1 MGGIPVFAA
10 IIVGLVSSFVQS
22 LGLTIQRKSHIQDDS
37 LPLASRRRP
46 IRRPLWL
53 VGFAIYITS
62 NIFST
67 IFQLDALPIVI
78 LAPLGAV
85 SLIFNALLA
94 RLMLGDTFGPTWIG
108 GTALVAV
115 GAVLIAV
122 FGVVEEG
129 EHNLDELLRLFKRGA
144 FVGFFSVMSVAT
156 ALVLLAA
163 HSASWHVHRQLATG
177 QIRLPESGRS
187 TPISIV
193 PSNYASPHHSSPP
206 IPFRSTRGAPRR
218 WSSPTSP
225 RYASV
230 PLPKPRGPNFKSS
243 DLAHAPDP
251 SKPFESD
258 SSRTPADDQHP
269 PQRLRLD
276 DLPTFPNASAGE
288 FALATP
294 NPAQQHT
301 LTLCGLAFA
310 AASGTLS
317 GMCLV
322 LAKAAVELLVIT
334 LDHFRTGRG
343 QNEFARLQ
351 TWFLAGGLGICAVL
365 QLVYLNYSLTFA
377 SPALICPLAFCFFNL
392 SSIFDGLV
400 FYDQF
405 DRLRTY
411 QIVLVSLGVAVLL
424 LGVWVVSAVQSDA
437 GVDVGTWV
445 EDEEDGSVMDVDGL
459 GEEQIATNDDLE
471 ATERSTLLNMGE
483 GEGEEAGRE
492 FEGDILAHRVA
503 AEAGSLVPPTSTTMT
518 QGQEYMVRSFPQLP
532 PSSTGRPTTTTQT
545 PPGLYRSVF
554 SNPDSPTSP
563 LSPRLSSHHGHGH
576 GHSNRRYHRTRYGS
590 LLPDLPPGAPT
601 GFSIGLG
608 ASSPGFALRSGSIS
622 GDGHFHPHHGSGSG
636 SGGGG
641 GTGGFGHGHGHG
653 NGYAPRPS
661 RSRSEG
667 PLGLAAIMRGDDPA
681 AYEARTEDSPRQ
693 NHATT
698 VGQGG
703 PGGSGENHAEES
715 LRAWDEGSESLI
727 SSSGGGARRHSF
739 WGSGLGEGFGRLFGR
754 DRDKGRIR
762 LETDTDTDADA
773 GEQRHPAGVG
783 RSRPQG

>member
-1 MGGIPVFAA
+1 MGGIPVVAA

-53 VGFAIYITS
+53 IGFAIYITS

-129 EHNLDELLRLFKRGA
+129 EHNLDELLRLFARGP

-163 HSASWHVHRQLATG
+163 HSASWHVHRQLSTG
-177 QIRLPESGRS
+177 HIRLPESGRS

-193 PSNYASPHHSSPP
+193 PSNYASPHPSSPP
-206 IPFRSTRGAPRR
+206 IPFRSTRGSRR
-218 WSSPTSP
+218 WSSPLDVSSRHP
-225 RYASV
+225 SV
-230 PLPKPRGPNFKSS
+230 PLPLPKANDTKPQPIVDGRQDASKST
-243 DLAHAPDP
+243 
-251 SKPFESD
+251 D
-258 SSRTPADDQHP
+258 SIRSQGSQPG
-269 PQRLRLD
+269 RLRD
-276 DLPTFPNASAGE
+276 EDLPTFPTGPDTDDFVPPNA
-288 FALATP
+288 T
-294 NPAQQHT
+294 QQHT
-301 LTLCGLAFA
+301 LTMCGLAFA

-334 LDHFRTGRG
+334 IDHFRTGKG

-405 DRLRTY
+405 DLLRTY
-411 QIVLVSLGVAVLL
+411 QIVLVSLGVAILL
-424 LGVWVVSAVQSDA
+424 LGVWVVSAVQPDA
-437 GVDVGTWV
+437 GVDVGNWV
-445 EDEEDGSVMDVDGL
+445 EDEEDGSINEL
-459 GEEQIATNDDLE
+459 GEQV
-471 ATERSTLLNMGE
+471 
-483 GEGEEAGRE
+483 GEEG
-492 FEGDILAHRVA
+492 
-503 AEAGSLVPPTSTTMT
+503 AEAPDRNVMFGDGGDVGTGSEELLIDIEHGPLVPPPHPPSVPDPLV
-518 QGQEYMVRSFPQLP
+518 QSSPQLP
-532 PSSTGRPTTTTQT
+532 STPRARTTFQSPPSM
-545 PPGLYRSVF
+545 YRSVL

-563 LSPRLSSHHGHGH
+563 LSPRLSQHGHGH
-576 GHSNRRYHRTRYGS
+576 GHGQNRDNVNHNYNRRYHRTRYGS

-622 GDGHFHPHHGSGSG
+622 GDGHFHPHHGAGAVNNTTQHHYASR
-636 SGGGG
+636 
-641 GTGGFGHGHGHG
+641 TG
-653 NGYAPRPS
+653 

-667 PLGLAAIMRGDDPA
+667 PLGLEAIMRGDDPG
-681 AYEARTEDSPRQ
+681 AYEARTEDESGE
-693 NHATT
+693 HARDPLNSHDRH
-698 VGQGG
+698 QGG
-703 PGGSGENHAEES
+703 QSQRQDSEENQAEQSLRVWASSEARESRSGSGAGE
-715 LRAWDEGSESLI
+715 
-727 SSSGGGARRHSF
+727 ARRHSLWGF
-739 WGSGLGEGFGRLFGR
+739 GSGTAGLGLGRLFGK
-754 DRDKGRIR
+754 DRGIR
-762 LETDTDTDADA
+762 LGA
-773 GEQRHPAGVG
+773 GEGGEVEEEEGGTGQRERGDG
-783 RSRPQG
+783 GD

>member
-37 LPLASRRRP
+37 LPLASRRKP

-53 VGFAIYITS
+53 IGFAIYITS

-108 GTALVAV
+108 GTGLVAL

-122 FGVVEEG
+122 FGVVDEG
-129 EHNLDELLRLFKRGA
+129 EHNLDELLRLFRRGA

-163 HSASWHVHRQLATG
+163 HSASWHVHRQLTTG

-193 PSNYASPHHSSPP
+193 PSNYASPHPSSPP
-206 IPFRSTRGAPRR
+206 IPFRSTRRSR
-218 WSSPTSP
+218 QWSTSTSTPMPTSSSNP
-225 RYASV
+225 SI
-230 PLPKPRGPNFKSS
+230 PLPRPYDPKPKPQSLPHS
-243 DLAHAPDP
+243 QPDP
-251 SKPFESD
+251 SKPSID
-258 SSRTPADDQHP
+258 IP
-269 PQRLRLD
+269 PQPERLHLE
-276 DLPTFPNASAGE
+276 DLPKFPSAADGFVVTPNA
-288 FALATP
+288 
-294 NPAQQHT
+294 AQQHT

-334 LDHFRTGRG
+334 IDHFRTGRG

-351 TWFLAGGLGICAVL
+351 TWFLASGLGLCAIL

-424 LGVWVVSAVQSDA
+424 LGVWVVSAVQPDA
-437 GVDVGTWV
+437 GVEVGTWV
-445 EDEEDGSVMDVDGL
+445 EDEEDGSINELDEREQVPAEGFEQ
-459 GEEQIATNDDLE
+459 GEA
-471 ATERSTLLNMGE
+471 ATLLDNGNGNVNGDGVRRGSEE
-483 GEGEEAGRE
+483 GSTHPNHENQ
-492 FEGDILAHRVA
+492 VTT
-503 AEAGSLVPPTSTTMT
+503 AEALVPPIPD
-518 QGQEYMVRSFPQLP
+518 QNHNHMVQSFPQLNIR
-532 PSSTGRPTTTTQT
+532 TRTTSQT
-545 PPGLYRSVF
+545 PPGIYRSVF

-563 LSPRLSSHHGHGH
+563 LSPRLSQHGHGH
-576 GHSNRRYHRTRYGS
+576 RRYHRTRYGS
-590 LLPDLPPGAPT
+590 LVPDLPPGAPT

-622 GDGHFHPHHGSGSG
+622 GDGHFHPHHGHGHA
-636 SGGGG
+636 
-641 GTGGFGHGHGHG
+641 TTNNHNPHTQHGHGPG
-653 NGYAPRPS
+653 VSRLG

-681 AYEARTEDSPRQ
+681 AYEARTEDIES
-693 NHATT
+693 
-698 VGQGG
+698 GQGRAPARAQAG
-703 PGGSGENHAEES
+703 DAEAQGEGENHAEQS
-715 LRAWDEGSESLI
+715 LRAWEGAGAESG
-727 SSSGGGARRHSF
+727 SGAGPGAGRHSL
-739 WGSGLGEGFGRLFGR
+739 WGLGLGLGLGSGIGRLFGR
-754 DRDKGRIR
+754 DKGIR
-762 LETDTDTDADA
+762 LEGDGEGTD
-773 GEQRHPAGVG
+773 R
-783 RSRPQG
+783 